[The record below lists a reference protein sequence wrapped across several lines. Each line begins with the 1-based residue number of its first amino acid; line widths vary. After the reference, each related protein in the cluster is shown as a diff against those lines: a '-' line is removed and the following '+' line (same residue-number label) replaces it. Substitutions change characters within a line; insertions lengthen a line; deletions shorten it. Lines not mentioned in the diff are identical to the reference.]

1 MANKKQK
8 QVALKQAI
16 QIARE
21 YARGGSEKSS
31 PDVILDQT
39 YKRLIQIMDDIEQ
52 TPENGD
58 EHKK

>member
-8 QVALKQAI
+8 QIALKQAI

-31 PDVILDQT
+31 PDVILEQS
-39 YKRLIQIMDDIEQ
+39 YKRIVQIMDEIEQ
-52 TPENGD
+52 TSED
-58 EHKK
+58 EDSLEK